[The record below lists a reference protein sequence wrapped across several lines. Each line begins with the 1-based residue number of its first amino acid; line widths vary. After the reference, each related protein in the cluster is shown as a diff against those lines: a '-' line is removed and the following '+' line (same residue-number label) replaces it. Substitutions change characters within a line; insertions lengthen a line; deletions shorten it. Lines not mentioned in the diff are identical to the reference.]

1 MNIPKK
7 VVLLTGATGFVGTR
21 LCENLLEEGFRVRAF
36 VRPTSG
42 KKLLKHKDLEI
53 FLGDLLSCED
63 LKKACDGASIVVHLA
78 GTAHV
83 NNISDEEIQK
93 TIVLGTRL
101 LLSAAVKEKVHK
113 LVYISSSLAGTID
126 GLSTVYGRSK
136 LEAENLISSEQMK
149 DKIDSVILRPVNL
162 YGEGMR
168 GNMALF
174 ISLISRGL
182 VLRLPKL
189 ENKISLLGVN
199 DFSRAIILAIKSGN
213 SSGRIFAVTDGQCY
227 GINEI
232 EESVYHAT
240 GRKLPRWSAPRV
252 VIYSAIL
259 VISLLVRL
267 MRLIQFST
275 HNSRGLSMRTYRNL
289 VSENLVESTEIS
301 NELGFKPKSTFYSEL
316 PKIIKALDH

>member
-1 MNIPKK
+1 MKYEHTKK
-7 VVLLTGATGFVGTR
+7 VVLLTGNRFVGTR
-21 LCENLLEEGFRVRAF
+21 LCENLLEEGLSRVRAF

-93 TIVLGTRL
+93 TTVLGTRL

-182 VLRLPKL
+182 AFFDYL
-189 ENKISLLGVN
+189 N
-199 DFSRAIILAIKSGN
+199 
-213 SSGRIFAVTDGQCY
+213 
-227 GINEI
+227 
-232 EESVYHAT
+232 
-240 GRKLPRWSAPRV
+240 
-252 VIYSAIL
+252 
-259 VISLLVRL
+259 
-267 MRLIQFST
+267 
-275 HNSRGLSMRTYRNL
+275 
-289 VSENLVESTEIS
+289 
-301 NELGFKPKSTFYSEL
+301 
-316 PKIIKALDH
+316 